1 MILNRSWQLSAA
13 SLVLLSSAA
22 FAGSGV
28 VHLGQAVRLEVTP
41 EGAFYRPTAAPVSA
55 PTDGHTSNVNSGLIW
70 THTDGGLAWI
80 AYPHSVSLGFHGG
93 EVFAEYDLN
102 NQQAQLF
109 SSFDSNPPTPI
120 FTDSV
125 VGTQNRY
132 VASAEATHTHVSTH
146 VVGGSTMVLSKWGD
160 VSGTPDWTYTF
171 NFAPPDSGG
180 FGSGMGLGISRDGQT
195 IVAADSNLTAA
206 TVDIAVFSPA
216 SNVPIS
222 YTTVNLGQ
230 FGTNGNEIRG
240 FDLSADGS
248 TLYFSAAGN
257 PVNAFVFDIA
267 THTVVFTTPINASF
281 DSHAISGD
289 GSVFAFGNFNTMSVF
304 EKVAGVYTNTF
315 TRNIAG
321 QNYCAVIDISDDSK
335 TIAYAY
341 YFYATGLTDQIEAL
355 DVPTHTVT
363 MTDVVTATGS
373 LQNLASCVSCSAD
386 GQHFAV
392 GLWGDGSGPVA
403 EGRLYAR
410 NQNPPIG
417 LVNLNGSVFAIQV
430 SADGQRM
437 AVGSKSVHANISGNG
452 GEVDLFG
459 AATPFTTFCYGNRAV
474 ATPCPCGHS
483 GYVGRGCQNSALT
496 FGAQITANGSTSPDT
511 VVLTSAGELPSSL
524 SIFIQGQSTLPNG
537 TVFGDGV
544 RCINANLLRIGVHN
558 AVGGTVSYPQSGDP
572 SITARSAALGD
583 PIMTGTSRYYQCYY
597 RDPNLSFCTGAG
609 FNVSDAVQVAW

>member
-1 MILNRSWQLSAA
+1 
-13 SLVLLSSAA
+13 
-22 FAGSGV
+22 
-28 VHLGQAVRLEVTP
+28 
-41 EGAFYRPTAAPVSA
+41 
-55 PTDGHTSNVNSGLIW
+55 
-70 THTDGGLAWI
+70 
-80 AYPHSVSLGFHGG
+80 
-93 EVFAEYDLN
+93 
-102 NQQAQLF
+102 
-109 SSFDSNPPTPI
+109 
-120 FTDSV
+120 
-125 VGTQNRY
+125 
-132 VASAEATHTHVSTH
+132 
-146 VVGGSTMVLSKWGD
+146 
-160 VSGTPDWTYTF
+160 
-171 NFAPPDSGG
+171 
-180 FGSGMGLGISRDGQT
+180 
-195 IVAADSNLTAA
+195 
-206 TVDIAVFSPA
+206 
-216 SNVPIS
+216 
-222 YTTVNLGQ
+222 
-230 FGTNGNEIRG
+230 
-240 FDLSADGS
+240 
-248 TLYFSAAGN
+248 
-257 PVNAFVFDIA
+257 
-267 THTVVFTTPINASF
+267 
-281 DSHAISGD
+281 
-289 GSVFAFGNFNTMSVF
+289 
-304 EKVAGVYTNTF
+304 
-315 TRNIAG
+315 
-321 QNYCAVIDISDDSK
+321 
-335 TIAYAY
+335 
-341 YFYATGLTDQIEAL
+341 
-355 DVPTHTVT
+355 

-392 GLWGDGSGPVA
+392 GLWGDGGGPVA

-410 NQNPPIG
+410 NQNTPIG

-459 AATPFTTFCYGNRAV
+459 AATPFTTFCYGNGSL

-524 SIFIQGQSTLPNG
+524 SIFIQGQTTLPNG